1 MKFIHPKRLLIL
13 SLLLTTFYRASSQSI
28 CIDSI
33 LIDGSIT
40 KYMKYIDFINTGIKI
55 DSITSAKPM
64 DSNDPDSIIYVGS
77 SVFWYDSKR
86 GTCDAKSIWFDKIST
101 LLLGKYSVNKSTS
114 HYDLRKIFPMDCK
127 STRPVKIYKHE
138 GILQRCSI
146 PVRDKKGQLWDMQII
161 LFLKDDSLIRVDFW
175 EPM

>member
-101 LLLGKYSVNKSTS
+101 LLLVMR
-114 HYDLRKIFPMDCK
+114 HAMALRDN
-127 STRPVKIYKHE
+127 
-138 GILQRCSI
+138 LA
-146 PVRDKKGQLWDMQII
+146 D
-161 LFLKDDSLIRVDFW
+161 
-175 EPM
+175 